1 LSKRKITITTGT
13 RAEYGILRP
22 ILKKITKEKKLQ
34 LFLIVTGMHLSR
46 KHGMTVNE
54 IKKDGL
60 KIYKKIDFFSKKNT
74 SFDGAKL
81 IGNGIINFA
90 KVFEKIKPDINIILG
105 DRPEIFAS
113 AIAAYNMNI
122 PNVHIHGGDVSGNID
137 EYTRHAITKI
147 SNIHFTATQ
156 KSKNRI
162 IRMGENP
169 KFVFLV
175 GSPSIDE
182 VKYGQITS
190 KKDFERRYK
199 MNLSK
204 QHIILLYHPVT
215 TQIINTK
222 KNIQSILN
230 AVASFRLPTIIIL
243 PNSDSGSDIINH
255 EMKKFEKKHNF
266 TKLFSSIPRNDFLC
280 LMNGSGVLVGNS
292 SSGIIEGSFLGTSVV
307 NIGIRQNGR
316 EQSSNVINVKKES
329 EHLIKKA
336 ITIALKKKQK
346 KSFLYGNGSSSQKI
360 TRRLEKIKLNN
371 ELMEKKLMY

>member
-1 LSKRKITITTGT
+1 MTITTGT

-34 LFLIVTGMHLSR
+34 LFLLVTGTHLSR

-54 IKKDGL
+54 IKKDGF
-60 KIYKKIDFFSKKNT
+60 KIYKKIEFFSKKNT
-74 SFDGAKL
+74 SFEGTKS

-90 KVFEKIKPDINIILG
+90 KVFEKIKPDINIVLG

-122 PNVHIHGGDVSGNID
+122 PNAHIHGGDVSGNID

-182 VKYGQITS
+182 VRSGQITS
-190 KKDFERRYK
+190 KRDFERKYGIDV
-199 MNLSK
+199 NK
-204 QHIILLYHPVT
+204 QHIILLYHPET
-215 TQIINTK
+215 TQMTNVK

-230 AVASFRLPTIIIL
+230 AVSSFRLPTIIIS
-243 PNSDSGSDIINH
+243 PNSDLGSNIINQ
-255 EMKKFEKKHNF
+255 EMKKFEKKHSF
-266 TKLFSSIPRNDFLC
+266 AKLFSSLPREDFLC
-280 LMNGSGVLVGNS
+280 LMSGSGVLVGNS
-292 SSGIIEGSFLGTSVV
+292 SSGIIEGSYLGTSVV

-316 EQSSNVINVKKES
+316 EQSSNLINIKKQS
-329 EHLIKKA
+329 QSLIKKA
-336 ITIALKKKQK
+336 ITKALKNKPK
-346 KSFLYGNGSSSQKI
+346 KSTIYGNGDSSQKI